1 MGRGGCNLSTKHA
14 GKLSLGISL
23 NGINTGLLPKDI
35 RTTIIESNQKVVNGA
50 LHTRE

>member
-23 NGINTGLLPKDI
+23 NGLNTGLLPKDI
-35 RTTIIESNQKVVNGA
+35 RTTIIVTKQQVVYEA
-50 LHTRE
+50 LHTLE